1 MTIDLKGSVIL
12 VTGASRGI
20 GEAIARAL
28 GACGATVVVH
38 YFNNQKKAEVIAEE
52 IGNDSVALGADL
64 SSPIATRK
72 LFKQTIAKYHRLDV
86 LINNAAIAINSPLIK
101 DEWLGDWD
109 ETMAVNLRAIALLSR
124 LSILHFKDHGG
135 GRIINVTSRAAFRGD
150 TAEYMAYAASKG
162 AVMNLTKSIAK
173 NFGKD
178 GIKCFAI
185 APGFVNTDMAK
196 PFVELYGE
204 DYTTADL
211 ALNEATQPTD
221 VAGFAV
227 FLASGIADHA
237 TGTSI
242 DINAGSYLH

>member
-1 MTIDLKGSVIL
+1 
-12 VTGASRGI
+12 
-20 GEAIARAL
+20 
-28 GACGATVVVH
+28 
-38 YFNNQKKAEVIAEE
+38 
-52 IGNDSVALGADL
+52 
-64 SSPIATRK
+64 
-72 LFKQTIAKYHRLDV
+72 
-86 LINNAAIAINSPLIK
+86 
-101 DEWLGDWD
+101 
-109 ETMAVNLRAIALLSR
+109 
-124 LSILHFKDHGG
+124 
-135 GRIINVTSRAAFRGD
+135 
-150 TAEYMAYAASKG
+150 
-162 AVMNLTKSIAK
+162 MNLTKSIAK

-221 VAGFAV
+221 IAGFAV